1 MGETVETTLGASS
14 RSTEREV
21 EGRVAALKSNWGAV
35 WRVRAWIRSMIC
47 WSEAGWRVETRE
59 QKRKVT
65 CFHRMVRIVGAA
77 MEEEEVLEVVLE
89 EGLEEVFEEGFDEE
103 AFDDEAF
110 DDDAFD
116 AEFQENEWRYVEKAS
131 ILCSGETW
139 KRDTEKSWRGGGSK
153 T

>member
-1 MGETVETTLGASS
+1 METTLGASS

-77 MEEEEVLEVVLE
+77 MEEEEVLE
-89 EGLEEVFEEGFDEE
+89 EGFEE
-103 AFDDEAF
+103 EAF

-116 AEFQENEWRYVEKAS
+116 DDAFDVEFQENEWRYVEKAS
-131 ILCSGETW
+131 ILRSGETW

>member
-1 MGETVETTLGASS
+1 METTLGASS

-77 MEEEEVLEVVLE
+77 MEEKEVFEEEAF
-89 EGLEEVFEEGFDEE
+89 EEVFEVVFEE
-103 AFDDEAF
+103 EAF

-116 AEFQENEWRYVEKAS
+116 AEFQEKEWRYVEKAS
-131 ILCSGETW
+131 ILRSGETW